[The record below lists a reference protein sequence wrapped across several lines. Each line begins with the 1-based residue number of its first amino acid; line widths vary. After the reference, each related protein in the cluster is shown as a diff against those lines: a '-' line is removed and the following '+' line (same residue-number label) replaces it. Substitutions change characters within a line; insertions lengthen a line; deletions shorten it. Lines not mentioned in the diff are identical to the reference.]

1 MNNKMY
7 CVLPIFR
14 YARIK
19 PPSHV
24 EITGHVLSE
33 STGHSKCT
41 SLLHPS
47 PALLRPHPFRRLL
60 RMLMLSFCS
69 TLHRQPH
76 ILRWRQPRCETAAM
90 ALCDTLLERNN
101 QLALAALSSST
112 QSHPWNASAQ
122 IILNTCFKKR
132 NVPQKAAA
140 SSTMMTPVA
149 KCCLLPLPDTV
160 PLAQKLGQV

>member
-1 MNNKMY
+1 MSKIS

-14 YARIK
+14 CARIK

-24 EITGHVLSE
+24 EITGRLLSE
-33 STGHSKCT
+33 SAGHSKCT
-41 SLLHPS
+41 SLLHPP

-69 TLHRQPH
+69 TLCKHPH

-90 ALCDTLLERNN
+90 TLRDTLLEHCN
-101 QLALAALSSST
+101 QLALVAVSSST

-122 IILNTCFKKR
+122 ITLNTCFKKR
-132 NVPQKAAA
+132 NTPQKAAA
-140 SSTMMTPVA
+140 SSTMMTTVA
-149 KCCLLPLPDTV
+149 KCCLHPLPDTV